1 MALLESDSPHT
12 GADLT
17 AQDYNT
23 QGDITN
29 KEAEVALVLGAA
41 SRAESFITSKQYNL
55 LWRDA
60 DLLFQSPRPMSVH
73 ENTLT

>member
-1 MALLESDSPHT
+1 MLFRS

-17 AQDYNT
+17 AQDYNI

-29 KEAEVALVLGAA
+29 KEAEVKLVLGAA
-41 SRAESFITSKQYNL
+41 SQAEAFITAKQYSL

-60 DLLFQSPRPMSVH
+60 DLNIMGSLLRK
-73 ENTLT
+73 

>member
-1 MALLESDSPHT
+1 MLLEADSPKT

-17 AQDYNT
+17 PKDYNT

-29 KEAEVALVLGAA
+29 KSAEVQLVLGAA
-41 SRAESFITSKQYNL
+41 SRAEAFIQNKQYAL

-60 DLLFQSPRPMSVH
+60 DLNRQGSL
-73 ENTLT
+73 L